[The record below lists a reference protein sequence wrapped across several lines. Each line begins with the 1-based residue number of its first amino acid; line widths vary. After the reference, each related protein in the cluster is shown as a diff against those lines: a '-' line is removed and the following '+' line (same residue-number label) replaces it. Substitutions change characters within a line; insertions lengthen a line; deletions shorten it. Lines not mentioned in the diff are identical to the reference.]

1 MKRPQSRDQELFVR
15 GKKHEQDI
23 NEQTK
28 GKRMKGKVQHRKMC
42 SSLYAWCIIQLPPF
56 SNAIIYGFQP
66 KYILYSKRIQYFMLR
81 NGLIMCSFALHVY
94 VK

>member
-28 GKRMKGKVQHRKMC
+28 VQAENER
-42 SSLYAWCIIQLPPF
+42 
-56 SNAIIYGFQP
+56 
-66 KYILYSKRIQYFMLR
+66 
-81 NGLIMCSFALHVY
+81 
-94 VK
+94 